1 MITIF
6 LLPALRNWPGD
17 VVRNAVAT
25 NLGLSFEFVGSLVPN
40 VGFSTGNSHL
50 PTVPTAV
57 ISKRGKLRV
66 PLYLLA
72 NTVKKWGTGNTF
84 RMEDVRNVF
93 IEPVFADWVARNIL

>member
-1 MITIF
+1 MQSPRT
-6 LLPALRNWPGD
+6 LA
-17 VVRNAVAT
+17 
-25 NLGLSFEFVGSLVPN
+25 
-40 VGFSTGNSHL
+40 STGNSHL

-57 ISKRGKLRV
+57 IGKCGKLRV

-93 IEPVFADWVARNIL
+93 IEPVFADWAARNIL